1 MNKYISLPSTNA
13 CFAVC
18 FGSLSI
24 YPVKYCPVNLATRAT
39 GNFKDDVVCFDNELL
54 QAFFS
59 SPHFV

>member
-13 CFAVC
+13 WVLQYVLGLCP
-18 FGSLSI
+18 
-24 YPVKYCPVNLATRAT
+24 YPVKHRPVNLATRAT